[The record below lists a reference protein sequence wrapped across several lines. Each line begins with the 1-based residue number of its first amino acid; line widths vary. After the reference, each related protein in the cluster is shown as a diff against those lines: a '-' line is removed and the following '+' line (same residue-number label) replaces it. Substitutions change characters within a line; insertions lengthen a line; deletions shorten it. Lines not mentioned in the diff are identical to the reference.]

1 MIRET
6 SEAIQSGE
14 QLSEPLSRSEEI
26 PVLFAQVVAVGE
38 ESGDLEHML
47 DVVAGVY
54 DEGVDSVSA
63 TFSAVIEPLMIG
75 GLGTVVGG
83 LVLALYLPMFRLV
96 DVVQ

>member
-1 MIRET
+1 M
-6 SEAIQSGE
+6 
-14 QLSEPLSRSEEI
+14 
-26 PVLFAQVVAVGE
+26 LFAQVVAVGE
-38 ESGDLEHML
+38 ESGDLEEML

-54 DEGVDSVSA
+54 DEGVDSVAA
-63 TFSAVIEPLMIG
+63 TFSAVIEPMMIA